1 MTAQGL
7 RGLVGVLHVFL
18 HHGGTGEQDLALGAV
33 GDLLIGAR
41 LNDLDVGV
49 RERHADRALLEHM
62 RRRQAAGRDGLGGA
76 VALAH
81 LHGRAVGVEEFIQLL
96 LQLDRQAVAAGEHAL
111 ERAEVR
117 ALHAR
122 QAQQRLVERGH
133 ARDEVAVILGD
144 ELRVALGGKAR
155 HEDAAPALREHG
167 VDAHAEAE
175 AVEQRHGGEHL
186 VAGVEH
192 RVRRDDLLAE
202 CIEVL
207 VRQHDALGR
216 AGRAAG
222 VENDGGV
229 VAGAPDGVIPEA
241 GLAHVHEFLPAN
253 DRRVLRD
260 LGDLAAL
267 GEHIARADGL
277 AQLIL
282 DARDDDVDDLCVLA
296 DALELVVELVERDG
310 GDALRLV
317 KIELDLLLR
326 REGMDHVRDAAD
338 EVDSVEHIDG
348 LRAVGHGDGDL
359 VARAHADGLEG
370 AGALLDLL
378 DHLGISR
385 GLAHEV
391 ERDVPGVLLG
401 DQLECLK
408 HRAVKVVQMQR
419 HVAGVT
425 RPRGLGSDLSHNRPP
440 VQMAAR
446 AARGARAG
454 A

>member
-1 MTAQGL
+1 M
-7 RGLVGVLHVFL
+7 
-18 HHGGTGEQDLALGAV
+18 
-33 GDLLIGAR
+33 
-41 LNDLDVGV
+41 
-49 RERHADRALLEHM
+49 
-62 RRRQAAGRDGLGGA
+62 
-76 VALAH
+76 
-81 LHGRAVGVEEFIQLL
+81 
-96 LQLDRQAVAAGEHAL
+96 
-111 ERAEVR
+111 
-117 ALHAR
+117 
-122 QAQQRLVERGH
+122 
-133 ARDEVAVILGD
+133 
-144 ELRVALGGKAR
+144 
-155 HEDAAPALREHG
+155 
-167 VDAHAEAE
+167 
-175 AVEQRHGGEHL
+175 EQRHGGEHL

-192 RVRRDDLLAE
+192 RVRRNDLLTKRV
-202 CIEVL
+202 EVP

-222 VENDGGV
+222 VEDDGGV
-229 VAGAPDGVIPEA
+229 VAGALDGIIPEA
-241 GLAHVHEFLPAN
+241 GLAHVHEFLPAD

-317 KIELDLLLR
+317 EIELDLLLR

-391 ERDVPGVLLG
+391 ERDVPWVLLG
-401 DQLECLK
+401 DQLERLK
-408 HRAVKVVQMQR
+408 HRAVKIVQMQR